1 MFTVAKIL
9 SGSDSA
15 FSGNE
20 SSCPQVVCE
29 TWYCNNK
36 NTTSVVL
43 GYEQLT
49 CFCRYE
55 WMVGKLLYTN
65 PTVKYF
71 ELALY
76 AEEAIAKFGGLSSM
90 TALDSVVLAA
100 FQVLLRT

>member
-1 MFTVAKIL
+1 MFIVAKIL

-15 FSGNE
+15 FSGND

-36 NTTSVVL
+36 NINSAGLSYDSRHVFL
-43 GYEQLT
+43 
-49 CFCRYE
+49 RYE

-100 FQVLLRT
+100 FQVLL

>member
-1 MFTVAKIL
+1 MA
-9 SGSDSA
+9 
-15 FSGNE
+15 
-20 SSCPQVVCE
+20 
-29 TWYCNNK
+29 
-36 NTTSVVL
+36 
-43 GYEQLT
+43 
-49 CFCRYE
+49 
-55 WMVGKLLYTN
+55 GKLLYTN

>member
-1 MFTVAKIL
+1 MTVDVFL
-9 SGSDSA
+9 
-15 FSGNE
+15 
-20 SSCPQVVCE
+20 
-29 TWYCNNK
+29 
-36 NTTSVVL
+36 L
-43 GYEQLT
+43 
-49 CFCRYE
+49 RYE

-100 FQVLLRT
+100 FQVLKSANRRT